1 MTRVLNIT
9 GVLNMPLVL
18 HNQGFE
24 YTRLLNNQGSEYVM
38 VLNIFLVLN
47 NLSSEYASG
56 SECARVLNITGF

>member
-1 MTRVLNIT
+1 
-9 GVLNMPLVL
+9 MPLVL

-47 NLSSEYASG
+47 NLSSEYASS